1 MEISGKPR
9 IVIWFVSNDGRFIGN
24 AVNILMRQFNGVDI
38 IGVTAAQKISVNNL
52 PFIPLQELAQNG
64 GGYDVLLVAG
74 ARQMGIAEV
83 VKLAKSIKLDADKLL
98 GDWIVCIPGFTL
110 EKYRKLQ
117 RSKLSIF
124 SFDCLGGIINHDLG
138 LKTFS
143 PFFNL
148 QVEHYEEFLKFLKH
162 PRVYIEE
169 ELEFQGTRHRNSGK
183 EIFDYPIYSIGNV
196 TLLMVHYSNFDH
208 AVKKWN
214 ERKQRINWY
223 NIIAMMDTESQEIL
237 EKFDA
242 LTYGKKVCFVPFKS
256 NLDSA
261 FYIDPKY
268 AVNGSFRSVI
278 ANLAQ
283 IVPHYYNV
291 FDMLLYGKKT
301 PLIEM

>member
-1 MEISGKPR
+1 MEKPR

-24 AVNILMRQFNGVDI
+24 AVNILTRQFNGVDI
-38 IGVTAAQKISVNNL
+38 IGVTAGQKISVNDL
-52 PFIPLQELAQNG
+52 PFIPLNEISLNG
-64 GGYDVLLVAG
+64 GGYDIILVAG
-74 ARQMGIAEV
+74 AKNIGIAEV
-83 VKLAKSIKLDADKLL
+83 VKFAKQIKLDTDKLL

-124 SFDCLGGIINHDLG
+124 SFDCLGGIITHDLG
-138 LKTFS
+138 LKTLS

-148 QVEHYEEFLKFLKH
+148 RVEHYEEFLRFLKH
-162 PRVYIEE
+162 PHVYIAE
-169 ELEFQGTRHRNSGK
+169 ELEFQGTRHYGTENH
-183 EIFDYPIYSIGNV
+183 DYPVYSIGNV
-196 TLLMVHYSNFDH
+196 TLLMVHYTNFDT

-223 NIIAMMDTESQEIL
+223 NIVAIMDTETPEIL
-237 EKFDA
+237 EKFND
-242 LTYGKKVCFVPFKS
+242 LPYGKKVCFVPFKS

-268 AVNGSFRSVI
+268 APNGSFRSVI
-278 ANLAQ
+278 ANLAH
-283 IVPHYYNV
+283 IVPFYYDV

-301 PLIEM
+301 PLIEMN